1 MTSIG
6 KCYNFDMAEI
16 LRSKNLTTK
25 FQILLEVAANQPNIQ
40 QKDIAKKLNITSQA
54 VSEYV
59 RELIKDGWLSSQ
71 GRSRYR
77 VTREGVNWILRMARQ
92 LQGYSAFVS
101 KVVSDISV
109 STAIADNELSA
120 GQPVSLYMRDGSLF
134 ASAVVRDKEPGGI
147 AISEARKGE
156 DVGISNVEG
165 VIKLETGKVTIAEVP
180 NVQQGGSRSTDLA
193 KLKQEVDRAKLVG
206 AIGVE
211 ALVALKRIG
220 MKPHYRYGVRE
231 AAVEAAYCG
240 LPFLIV
246 CGEDVVSAVMQR
258 LEEENLD
265 YATLELRK
273 DKATNMQSR

>member
-1 MTSIG
+1 
-6 KCYNFDMAEI
+6 MAEI

-40 QKDIAKKLNITSQA
+40 QKDVAKKLNITSQA

-59 RELIKDGWLSSQ
+59 KELMKDGWLSSQ
-71 GRSRYR
+71 GRSRYT

-109 STAIADNELSA
+109 STAVADNKLSA
-120 GQPVSLYMRDGSLF
+120 GQPVSLCMRDGLLF
-134 ASAVVRDKEPGGI
+134 ASGVVRDEEPGGI
-147 AISEARKGE
+147 AVSNAKKGE

-165 VIKLETGKVTIAEVP
+165 VIKLETGKATLAKVP
-180 NVQQGGSRSTDLA
+180 NVQQGGSRSVDLA
-193 KLKQEVDRAKLVG
+193 KLKQEVDRARLVG

-211 ALVALKRIG
+211 ALIALKQIG
-220 MKPHYRYGVRE
+220 IKPHYLYGVRE
-231 AAVEAAYCG
+231 AAIEAAYCG

-246 CGEDVVSAVMQR
+246 CAEDVVSAVMQR
-258 LEEENLD
+258 LEEESLD
-265 YATLELRK
+265 YDIVDLKRNGEAP
-273 DKATNMQSR
+273 NI